1 METDD
6 ATPRTTGA
14 LAELIEL
21 ERRTDA
27 QLAAAEAE
35 AARRVEAAR
44 RAALAGLE
52 EEDPSAPAELAS
64 LREAVARE
72 CDLAVREAE
81 ERARVEA
88 ERYERLDDRAVRELA
103 RSVVAWLAGEPAP
116 T

>member
-1 METDD
+1 VEADD

-21 ERRTDA
+21 ERRMDA

-44 RAALAGLE
+44 PAALAALAGG
-52 EEDPSAPAELAS
+52 DPSGEAAFAS

-72 CDLAVREAE
+72 CDLAVREVE

-103 RSVVAWLAGEPAP
+103 RSVVAWLAGEPVP